1 MFEDRLNF
9 NKHWLLSVDSE
20 AIHAL
25 YNTGGKDHVA
35 KEKSLECSRHM
46 ETDVWTNDSSD
57 KDTNYK
63 NTFVYQE
70 IDHKQLFSEEIHKE
84 VL

>member
-1 MFEDRLNF
+1 
-9 NKHWLLSVDSE
+9 
-20 AIHAL
+20 
-25 YNTGGKDHVA
+25 
-35 KEKSLECSRHM
+35 M
-46 ETDVWTNDSSD
+46 ETDVWSSDGID